1 VYQVPN
7 IAMWE
12 DLISLPKPQLKD
24 ICIDLGLSEKGSVDE
39 LCDRI
44 WQHISPNSE
53 LQIQALGKSK
63 EYLLGGKTSITW
75 FTFDEELTGLKNK
88 IVEELK
94 EDIFNKMV
102 VPSGESITADPVIF
116 SGAIGNSADEYYI
129 RFIQRIGNTR
139 NVYVNQISYRPRTA
153 TTTVYFDERKK
164 FLEVRAEPKRANK
177 IAQSIA
183 RLLKQQISMEQVKVA
198 APYGYSA
205 ERIADAL
212 NGELFDAKAK
222 PELLLENFNE
232 EHAAAVVEI
241 LRAIDNY
248 FDNEDIGALSSS
260 LESTKEK
267 FGEEYLKVPFAALIV
282 NGLDKIGMGVSERD
296 LRGMPFYDYFKP
308 HLQPQGGYI
317 RFPQVKDGLTTYH
330 TIRIGLTTN
339 SVQFVTP
346 ATESVIGYVRNCLV
360 SI

>member
-1 VYQVPN
+1 MFQIPN

-12 DLISLPKPQLKD
+12 DLISLPKQQLKD
-24 ICIDLGLSEKGSVDE
+24 VCIDMGLPEKGSVDE

-44 WQHISPNSE
+44 WQHISESRD

-75 FTFDEELTGLKNK
+75 FTFDNELTGLKNK
-88 IVEELK
+88 IVDELK
-94 EDIFNKMV
+94 EDIFNKLV
-102 VPSGESITADPVIF
+102 IPKGESISAEPVIF
-116 SGAIGNSADEYYI
+116 SGAVGDSVDEYYL

-139 NVYVNQISYRPRTA
+139 NVYINQISYRPRTA

-177 IAQSIA
+177 IAQSLAGIIS
-183 RLLKQQISMEQVKVA
+183 QQINLEQVQVA
-198 APYGYSA
+198 APFGYNA
-205 ERIADAL
+205 EKVADAL
-212 NGELFDAKAK
+212 KGELFDAKAK

-232 EHAAAVVEI
+232 EQAVAVVEI
-241 LRAIDNY
+241 LKAIDNY
-248 FDNEDIGALSSS
+248 FDNEDIEALSSS

-317 RFPQVKDGLTTYH
+317 RFPQVKDGLTSYH

-360 SI
+360 GI